1 MPSRRLN
8 TGQRQPSS
16 RGRFNDASFVMS
28 SSAVVI
34 GSNCFTGSHF
44 VDALL
49 DDPQQVVIGLSRSAE
64 KGAFFL
70 PYRARAPERFQ
81 FFQLDLVR
89 QPEAVQVLLDEQQ
102 PATVINVAALSEV
115 ALSNVSPVEYFELNT
130 VAMVRLGNFLRTR
143 RYLKRYVHISSAE
156 VYGSCE
162 HPVAETHP
170 VHPSTPYAVSK
181 AAADLYISTLVN
193 NFGFP
198 AVTIRSTNV
207 YGKHQQLFKIIP
219 RTILAIKQGK
229 KVQLHGGGRAIKSFV
244 HIRDVV
250 RGALAAARIGA
261 PGSLYHFSTPDD
273 ATIAQIVRRIAE
285 LMGRSFEEVAEPVEE
300 RLGQDARYWL
310 DCTKARRELGWT
322 PRISF
327 DEGLRET
334 IDWLER
340 SWDEAVREPRAYVH
354 VV

>member
-1 MPSRRLN
+1 ML
-8 TGQRQPSS
+8 SS
-16 RGRFNDASFVMS
+16 TTI
-28 SSAVVI
+28 VI

-49 DDPQQVVIGLSRSAE
+49 DDPHQAVIGVSRSPE

-70 PYRARAPERFQ
+70 PYRARATERFQ

-89 QPEAVQVLLDEQQ
+89 QPEAVQALLDEQQ
-102 PATVINVAALSEV
+102 PSTVIHVAALSEV
-115 ALSNVSPVEYFELNT
+115 ALSNTSPVEYFELNT
-130 VAMVRLGNFLRTR
+130 VATVRLGNFLRTR
-143 RYLKRYVHISSAE
+143 RYLKRYIHISSAE

-162 HPVAETHP
+162 HPVPETHP

-181 AAADLYISTLVN
+181 AAADLYLSTLAK

-198 AVTIRSTNV
+198 AVLIRSTNV

-229 KVQLHGGGRAIKSFV
+229 KVMLHGGGRAVKSFV

-250 RGALAAARIGA
+250 RGALAAAQNGA

-273 ATIAQIVRRIAE
+273 ATIAQVVRRIAE

-310 DCTKARRELGWT
+310 DCTKARRELAWT

-327 DEGLRET
+327 EEGLRET
-334 IDWLER
+334 INWIEQ
-340 SWDEAVREPRAYVH
+340 SWDDAVREPQVYVH
-354 VV
+354 QV